1 MFVSETMNTN
11 LVSIAPDTKLSEVR
25 TLMKDNNFRH
35 LPVVEKDGKLIGIV
49 TDRDMRDASP
59 SSLLSEEEYQST
71 LDRVMEHTVSEIMTK
86 DPLTISV
93 YFTLQD
99 TLMVMGSRKVGAL
112 PVVDEDGYLKGIM
125 STRDLLKAF
134 VNVMGIGEP
143 GTLLCILVNEESGQL
158 KKIVDIVTEENVS
171 MGSVLVAR
179 YWNEEKRAIFPY
191 LLTNNVLKIKQK
203 LLDQGF
209 DLTDPMKWYL
219 DQLPKKKD

>member
-11 LVSIAPDTKLSEVR
+11 LVSVAPETKLSEVR
-25 TLMKDNNFRH
+25 ALMKNNNFRH
-35 LPVVEKDGKLIGIV
+35 LPVVNAEGKLIGIV

-59 SSLLSEEEYQST
+59 SSLLSAEEYQRT
-71 LDRVMEHTVSEIMTK
+71 LDRVMEHSVSEIMTK

-112 PVVDEDGYLKGIM
+112 PVVDEEGYLKGIM

-143 GTLLCILVNEESGQL
+143 GTLLCILVNEDSGQL

-179 YWNEEKRAIFPY
+179 YWDEEKRAIFPY
-191 LLTNNVLKIKQK
+191 LLTNNVVRIKQK

-209 DLTDPMKWYL
+209 DLTDPMKWYV
-219 DQLPKKKD
+219 DQLPQKKD

>member
-11 LVSIAPDTKLSEVR
+11 LVSVAPETKLSEVR
-25 TLMKDNNFRH
+25 ALMKKNNFRH
-35 LPVVEKDGKLIGIV
+35 LPVVDSDGKLIGIV

-59 SSLLSEEEYQST
+59 SSLLSADEYQRT
-71 LDRVMEHTVSEIMTK
+71 LDRVMEHTASEIMTK

-143 GTLLCILVNEESGQL
+143 GTLLCILVNEEPGQM

-171 MGSVLVAR
+171 LGSVLVAR
-179 YWNEEKRAIFPY
+179 YWDEEKRAIFPY
-191 LLTNNVLKIKQK
+191 LLTNNVVRIKQK

-219 DQLPKKKD
+219 DQLPKKKG

>member
-25 TLMKDNNFRH
+25 TLMKENNFRH
-35 LPVVEKDGKLIGIV
+35 LPVVDVNGKLIGIV

-59 SSLLSEEEYQST
+59 SSLLSEEEYQQT
-71 LDRVMEHTVSEIMTK
+71 LDRVMEHRVSEIMTK

-125 STRDLLKAF
+125 STRDLLRAF

-179 YWNEEKRAIFPY
+179 YWDEKKRAIFPY
-191 LLTNNVLKIKQK
+191 LLTNNVIKIKQK
-203 LLDQGF
+203 LLEQGF

-219 DQLPKKKD
+219 DQLPKKKE

>member
-11 LVSIAPDTKLSEVR
+11 LVSIAPETKLSEVR

-35 LPVVEKDGKLIGIV
+35 LPVVDKDGKLIGIV

-59 SSLLSEEEYQST
+59 SSLLSEEEYQRT

-112 PVVDEDGYLKGIM
+112 PVVDEDGCLKGIM

-179 YWNEEKRAIFPY
+179 YWDEEKRAIFPY

>member
-11 LVSIAPDTKLSEVR
+11 LVSIAPETKLSEVR

-35 LPVVEKDGKLIGIV
+35 LPVVDKDGKLIGIV

-59 SSLLSEEEYQST
+59 SSLLSEEEYQRT

-179 YWNEEKRAIFPY
+179 YWDEEKRAIFPY

>member
-11 LVSIAPDTKLSEVR
+11 LVSIAPHTKLSEVR
-25 TLMKDNNFRH
+25 TLMKKNNFRH
-35 LPVVEKDGKLIGIV
+35 LPVVDASGKLIGIV

-59 SSLLSEEEYQST
+59 SSLLSEQEYQQT
-71 LDRVMEHTVSEIMTK
+71 LDRVMEHPVSEIMTK

-99 TLMVMGSRKVGAL
+99 TLMVMGSKKVGAL

-125 STRDLLKAF
+125 STRDLLRAF

-179 YWNEEKRAIFPY
+179 YWDEKKRAIFPY
-191 LLTNNVLKIKQK
+191 LLTNNVIKIKQR
-203 LLDQGF
+203 LLEQGF

-219 DQLPKKKD
+219 DQLPQKKG

>member
-11 LVSIAPDTKLSEVR
+11 LVSITPETKLSEVR
-25 TLMKDNNFRH
+25 TLMKENNFRH
-35 LPVVEKDGKLIGIV
+35 LPVVDKDGKLIGIV

-71 LDRVMEHTVSEIMTK
+71 LDRVMQHTVSEIMTK

-143 GTLLCILVNEESGQL
+143 GTLLCILVNEEPGQM

-171 MGSVLVAR
+171 LGSVLVAR
-179 YWNEEKRAIFPY
+179 YWDEEKRAIFPY

-219 DQLPKKKD
+219 SQLPKKKG

>member
-11 LVSIAPDTKLSEVR
+11 LVSIAPETKLSEVR
-25 TLMKDNNFRH
+25 TLMKENNFRH
-35 LPVVEKDGKLIGIV
+35 LPVVDKDGKLIGIV

-71 LDRVMEHTVSEIMTK
+71 LDRVMQHTVSEIMTK

-179 YWNEEKRAIFPY
+179 YWDEEKRAIFPY

-203 LLDQGF
+203 LLEQGF

>member
-11 LVSIAPDTKLSEVR
+11 LVSVAPETKLSEVR
-25 TLMKDNNFRH
+25 ALMKKNNFRH
-35 LPVVEKDGKLIGIV
+35 LPVVDSKGKLIGIV

-59 SSLLSEEEYQST
+59 SSLLSAEEYQRT

-143 GTLLCILVNEESGQL
+143 GTLLCILVNEEPGQM

-171 MGSVLVAR
+171 LGSVLVAR
-179 YWNEEKRAIFPY
+179 YWDEEKRAIFPY
-191 LLTNNVLKIKQK
+191 LLTNNVVRIKQK

-219 DQLPKKKD
+219 DQLPKKKG

>member
-99 TLMVMGSRKVGAL
+99 TLMVMGSKKVGAL

-125 STRDLLKAF
+125 STRDLLRAF

-179 YWNEEKRAIFPY
+179 YWDEEKRAIFPY
-191 LLTNNVLKIKQK
+191 LLTNNVIKIKQK

>member
-11 LVSIAPDTKLSEVR
+11 LVSITPETKLSEVR

-35 LPVVEKDGKLIGIV
+35 LPVVDKDGKLIGIV

-59 SSLLSEEEYQST
+59 SSLLSEEEYQRT
-71 LDRVMEHTVSEIMTK
+71 LDRVMEHTVSRIMTK

-179 YWNEEKRAIFPY
+179 YWDEEKRAIFPY

>member
-11 LVSIAPDTKLSEVR
+11 LVSITPETKLSEVR
-25 TLMKDNNFRH
+25 TLMKENNFRH
-35 LPVVEKDGKLIGIV
+35 LPVVDKDGKLIGIV

-71 LDRVMEHTVSEIMTK
+71 LDRVMQHTVSEIMTK

-179 YWNEEKRAIFPY
+179 YWDEEKRAIFPY

-203 LLDQGF
+203 LLEQGF

-219 DQLPKKKD
+219 DQLPKKKG

>member
-11 LVSIAPDTKLSEVR
+11 LVSVAPETKLSEVR
-25 TLMKDNNFRH
+25 ALMKKNNFRH
-35 LPVVEKDGKLIGIV
+35 LPVVDSEGKLIGIV

-59 SSLLSEEEYQST
+59 SSLLSEEEYQRT
-71 LDRVMEHTVSEIMTK
+71 LDRVMKHTVSEIMTK

-143 GTLLCILVNEESGQL
+143 GTLLCILVNEEPGQM

-171 MGSVLVAR
+171 LGSVLVAR
-179 YWNEEKRAIFPY
+179 YWDEEKRAIFPY
-191 LLTNNVLKIKQK
+191 LLTNNVVRIKQK

-219 DQLPKKKD
+219 DQLPKKKE

>member
-11 LVSIAPDTKLSEVR
+11 LVSVGPDIKLSEAR
-25 TLMKDNNFRH
+25 ELMLQNNFRH
-35 LPVVEKDGKLIGIV
+35 LPVVDDEGKLIGIV

-59 SSLLSEEEYQST
+59 SSLLSEEEYQQT
-71 LDRVMEHTVSEIMTK
+71 LDRVMQHTVREIMTK

-125 STRDLLKAF
+125 STRDLLSAF

-143 GTLLCILVNEESGQL
+143 GTLLCILVTEEPGQL
-158 KKIVDIVTEENVS
+158 KKIVDIVTDENVS

-179 YWNEEKRAIFPY
+179 YWDGEKRAIFPY
-191 LLTNNVLKIKQK
+191 LLTNNVITIKQK

-219 DQLPKKKD
+219 DQLPKKED

>member
-11 LVSIAPDTKLSEVR
+11 LVSVTPETKLSEVR
-25 TLMKDNNFRH
+25 ALMKNNNFRH
-35 LPVVEKDGKLIGIV
+35 LPVVDAEGKLIGIV

-59 SSLLSEEEYQST
+59 SSLLSAEEYQRT
-71 LDRVMEHTVSEIMTK
+71 LDRVMEHSVSEIMTK

-143 GTLLCILVNEESGQL
+143 GTLLCILVNEDSGQL

-179 YWNEEKRAIFPY
+179 YWDEEKRAIFPY
-191 LLTNNVLKIKQK
+191 LLTNNVVRIKQK

-209 DLTDPMKWYL
+209 DLTDPMKWYV

>member
-11 LVSIAPDTKLSEVR
+11 LVSITPETKLSEVR

-35 LPVVEKDGKLIGIV
+35 LPVVDKDGKLIGIV

-59 SSLLSEEEYQST
+59 SSLLSEEEYQHT

-179 YWNEEKRAIFPY
+179 YWDEEKRAIFPY

>member
-1 MFVSETMNTN
+1 MNTN
-11 LVSIAPDTKLSEVR
+11 LVSVAPETKLFEVR
-25 TLMKDNNFRH
+25 ALMKKNNFRH
-35 LPVVEKDGKLIGIV
+35 LPVVDSEGKLIGIV

-59 SSLLSEEEYQST
+59 SSLLSAEEYQRT
-71 LDRVMEHTVSEIMTK
+71 LDRVMEHSVSEIMTK

-143 GTLLCILVNEESGQL
+143 GTLLCILVNEEPGQM

-171 MGSVLVAR
+171 LGSVLVAR
-179 YWNEEKRAIFPY
+179 YWDEEKRAIFPY
-191 LLTNNVLKIKQK
+191 LLTNNVVRIKQK

-219 DQLPKKKD
+219 DQLPKKKG

>member
-11 LVSIAPDTKLSEVR
+11 LVSVAPETKLSELR
-25 TLMKDNNFRH
+25 ALMKKNNFRH
-35 LPVVEKDGKLIGIV
+35 LPVVDSDGKLIGIV

-59 SSLLSEEEYQST
+59 SSLLSADEYQRT
-71 LDRVMEHTVSEIMTK
+71 LDRVMEHTASEIMTK

-143 GTLLCILVNEESGQL
+143 GTLLCILVNEEPGQM

-171 MGSVLVAR
+171 LGSVLVAR
-179 YWNEEKRAIFPY
+179 YWDEEKRAIFPY
-191 LLTNNVLKIKQK
+191 LLTNNVVRIKQK

-219 DQLPKKKD
+219 DQLPKKKG

>member
-11 LVSIAPDTKLSEVR
+11 LVSIAPETKLSEVR

-35 LPVVEKDGKLIGIV
+35 LPVVDKDDKLIGIV

-59 SSLLSEEEYQST
+59 SSLLSDEEYQRT

-143 GTLLCILVNEESGQL
+143 GTLLCILVNEEPGQL

-179 YWNEEKRAIFPY
+179 YWDEEKRAIFPY

-203 LLDQGF
+203 LLEQGF

-219 DQLPKKKD
+219 DQLPKKKG

>member
-125 STRDLLKAF
+125 STRDLLRAF

-179 YWNEEKRAIFPY
+179 YWHEEKRAIFPY

>member
-125 STRDLLKAF
+125 STRDLLRAF

-179 YWNEEKRAIFPY
+179 YWDEEKRAIFPY

>member
-11 LVSIAPDTKLSEVR
+11 LVSITPETKLSEVR

-35 LPVVEKDGKLIGIV
+35 LPVVDKDGKLIGIV

-59 SSLLSEEEYQST
+59 SSLLSEEEYQRT

-179 YWNEEKRAIFPY
+179 YWDEEKRAIFPY

>member
-11 LVSIAPDTKLSEVR
+11 LVSITPETKLSEVR
-25 TLMKDNNFRH
+25 TLMKENNFRH
-35 LPVVEKDGKLIGIV
+35 LPVVDKDGKLIGIV

-71 LDRVMEHTVSEIMTK
+71 LDRVMQHTVSEIMTK

-179 YWNEEKRAIFPY
+179 YWDEEKRAIFPY

>member
-11 LVSIAPDTKLSEVR
+11 LVSIAPETKLSEVR

-35 LPVVEKDGKLIGIV
+35 LPVVDKDDKLIGIV

-59 SSLLSEEEYQST
+59 SSLLSDEEYQRT

-143 GTLLCILVNEESGQL
+143 GTLLCILVNEEPGQL

-171 MGSVLVAR
+171 MGSVLAAR
-179 YWNEEKRAIFPY
+179 YWDGEKRAIFPY

-203 LLDQGF
+203 LLEQGF

-219 DQLPKKKD
+219 DQLPKKKG